1 MAANAHNVSLAED
14 EIPRSADEL
23 KKAVSDANV
32 GDKIP
37 ATDRSALDTQEW
49 RSVVLECIEL
59 FVWRL
64 LDEHGEVLDEGPD
77 CPGSPDLFDDVVVWA
92 TGLV

>member
-14 EIPRSADEL
+14 ETPRSADEL

-37 ATDRSALDTQEW
+37 ALDRSALDTQQW
-49 RSVVLECIEL
+49 RSVVLECNHRAVC
-59 FVWRL
+59 FWRL
-64 LDEHGEVLDEGPD
+64 L
-77 CPGSPDLFDDVVVWA
+77 
-92 TGLV
+92 

>member
-37 ATDRSALDTQEW
+37 ALDRSALDTQQW
-49 RSVVLECIEL
+49 RSVVLECNHRGSSCL
-59 FVWRL
+59 FLAPPLRVGMVILRR
-64 LDEHGEVLDEGPD
+64 
-77 CPGSPDLFDDVVVWA
+77 
-92 TGLV
+92 